1 MPRSRSASG
10 ALVAQQ
16 CLWFA
21 ACGAQPAASPT
32 PAQVPAPVGPR
43 PGGTFTMGSPAGN
56 VGRDED
62 EGPTVEAQ
70 VEPF

>member
-1 MPRSRSASG
+1 MYPG
-10 ALVAQQ
+10 
-16 CLWFA
+16 WT